1 MLGSLFTL
9 IGKRNY
15 MEIPGDIKWTF
26 EKFRLLGL
34 SWWSN
39 GYRHGERGG
48 EGEMYGKS
56 NKETFITM
64 CKVDSQWEF
73 AAWLRKL

>member
-1 MLGSLFTL
+1 MV
-9 IGKRNY
+9 IK
-15 MEIPGDIKWTF
+15 GDIKWIF

-34 SWWSN
+34 PWWSN
-39 GYRHGERGG
+39 GYRHGEGGG

-56 NKETFITM
+56 NEETFITM